1 MLLPVGS
8 EAIQEFMHNFR
19 ILEISLLPVSFLLT
33 GLVRIFVFTVPF
45 KQIYRIT
52 RSATTQPTVKEL
64 DRCTRIARVVQN
76 VSYHTPW
83 ESNCLVQS
91 LSVFLLARLF
101 AIPTELNLG
110 ARSQDD
116 GMLETHAWL
125 TCGSHVVIGDIELGT
140 YSPFPNEGAKAPE
153 K

>member
-1 MLLPVGS
+1 
-8 EAIQEFMHNFR
+8 MHTFR
-19 ILEISLLPVSFLLT
+19 VLEISLLPVSFLLT

-45 KQIYRIT
+45 KRIHRIT
-52 RSATTQPTVKEL
+52 RCPTTRPTVKEL

-83 ESNCLVQS
+83 QSNCLVQA

-101 AIPTELNLG
+101 TIPTRLNLG
-110 ARSQDD
+110 ARLQDD
-116 GMLETHAWL
+116 GVLETHAWL
-125 TCGSHVVIGDIELGT
+125 TCGSHVLIGDIELGT
-140 YSPFPNEGAKAPE
+140 YSPFPNEVAKAQG